1 MVVSAFCC
9 RKKCMRSKIETG
21 EVRGGRSPG
30 YKLSIT
36 DEFTDK
42 IILSV
47 ILSVKSVMSP
57 YDFPL

>member
-1 MVVSAFCC
+1 
-9 RKKCMRSKIETG
+9 MRSKIETG